1 MKLRA
6 MSTCAGML
14 GGAALCAAA
23 MGQAYTVTDLNM
35 TNAYGINNN
44 GQVCGSTLNYRP
56 GRWTAGVV
64 LDLGTFGGSEGYA
77 DKINDSGHVCGA
89 ADLANGNRVA
99 FFYDGSL
106 HNLGT
111 LGGTESD
118 GRALNNS
125 GIIVG
130 GAWTAGNALF
140 RPFRYQ
146 NSQMVDLGSFG
157 GTYTAAEGINDFGV
171 IVGWSDYNSV
181 SSRRAFR
188 YENNQMVDLGTLGG
202 ISVANDINNGGRIVG
217 YSENAQDRARAFVYT
232 NNQMYNLGVLPGETT
247 SYADAINNK
256 NQIVG
261 RSGGDIATIYQPTG
275 PKNLNDFI
283 APNSGW
289 NLRRA
294 QDINDSGQIVGLAY
308 KNGQNRAFLLTPIQ
322 LQLANPVPGLPG
334 QNNTFTISACTPG
347 KRVYLTYSLQAGTT
361 NIEAYCYGVSLDL
374 RQPVV
379 AGSAIANNN
388 GVATF
393 VGFTPNGAAG
403 RTVRYQAL
411 ELDSCRKTN
420 RVDWTY

>member
-1 MKLRA
+1 MTA
-6 MSTCAGML
+6 TTAG
-14 GGAALCAAA
+14 AF
-23 MGQAYTVTDLNM
+23 GQAYSVTDLNM
-35 TNAYGINNN
+35 TNAFGINNL

-56 GRWTAGVV
+56 GLWTNGQVV
-64 LDLGTFGGSEGYA
+64 DLGTFGGAEGYA
-77 DKINDSGHVCGA
+77 DKVNDSGRVCGA

-99 FFYDGSL
+99 FYYDGVL
-106 HNLGT
+106 RNIGT
-111 LGGTESD
+111 LGGPTSD

-125 GIIVG
+125 NIVVG
-130 GAWTAGNALF
+130 GSRTNGINAEF
-140 RPFRYQ
+140 RPFRFQ
-146 NSQMVDLGSFG
+146 NNVMTNLGSFG
-157 GTYTAAEGINDFGV
+157 GTYAAAEGINDSGV
-171 IVGWSDYNSV
+171 IVGWSDYTTP

-188 YENNQMVDLGTLGG
+188 YQNGQMVDIGTLGG
-202 ISVANDINNGGRIVG
+202 ATSAQDINNGGRIVG
-217 YSENAQDRARAFVYT
+217 TSANSQGRDRAFVYV
-232 NNQMYNLGVLPGETT
+232 NNQMYSLGALPGQTT
-247 SYADAINNK
+247 SYADAINSK

-261 RSGGDIATIYQPTG
+261 RSGGDVATIYQPTG

-308 KNGQNRAFLLTPIQ
+308 RNGQNRAFLLTPIQ

-334 QNNTFTISACTPG
+334 QNNTFTITKCTPG
-347 KRVYLTYSLQAGTT
+347 RRVYLTYSLQAGTT

-374 RQPVV
+374 RAPIV
-379 AGSAIANNN
+379 AGSAIANSN

-393 VGFTPNGAAG
+393 VGFTPSGASG
-403 RTVRYQAL
+403 HTVRYQAL